1 MSGTRTIV
9 LNEQQLAVLDRV
21 LELAIVV
28 VVAYIVANYVRDL
41 LRTTSIDPTTQVLG
55 QIVAFFLVMFIFYKL
70 ITIRV
75 KKEL

>member
-1 MSGTRTIV
+1 M
-9 LNEQQLAVLDRV
+9 